1 MNTPVRDPRIVE
13 GLTPATTTKITF
25 INHEKLQFSI
35 FVRTCV
41 NDGLVG
47 ELEEHPQLRVHDVR
61 LLGVHAEEG
70 GVELVE
76 LLDFA
81 GPSGQTVQPRGPSA
95 LVVGDEV
102 DAGEQLLP
110 ELVDVG
116 RLGQARRQTGD
127 DHLLAGGPGGVQGD
141 GGVHLGGHHL
151 HQRRLDQGRLLVRH
165 FGKSGWHFV
174 LWLFCVTVF

>member
-1 MNTPVRDPRIVE
+1 MKTNWAEFLQVRIIFILNCHTRI
-13 GLTPATTTKITF
+13 
-25 INHEKLQFSI
+25 
-35 FVRTCV
+35 

-47 ELEEHPQLRVHDVR
+47 ELEKHPELGVHDVR

-70 GVELVE
+70 GVELLEVLE
-76 LLDFA
+76 LA
-81 GPSGQTVQPRGPSA
+81 GPGGQAVEARGPPA

-116 RLGQARRQTGD
+116 RLGQARRQAGD

-141 GGVHLGGHHL
+141 GGVHLGGHHR
-151 HQRRLDQGRLLVRH
+151 HWRLDQR
-165 FGKSGWHFV
+165 
-174 LWLFCVTVF
+174 